1 MANGARALVLGHG
14 VSVRESEIREKKK
27 REDER
32 GGRGEEAEKREKIR
46 DGLGQPDP
54 VF

>member
-1 MANGARALVLGHG
+1 VVANGARALVLGHG
-14 VSVRESEIREKKK
+14 VSVRESEIRERKK

-32 GGRGEEAEKREKIR
+32 GEAAEKREKIR
-46 DGLGQPDP
+46 DGSGQPDP